1 MKNKNLNSIVIPLRS
16 YYNIIESKSVIYKE
30 SKNKSVIY
38 RWVNKI
44 NNKCY
49 IGSAIDLSKRLRM
62 YYSLGQLKR
71 IVTKES
77 SRIYNAIIKYGY
89 SNFRLDILEYCNK
102 EHIIEREQFYID
114 LLNPEY
120 NILKVAGSRF
130 GSKVTFKTRKAI
142 SISSRGRKISTKC
155 KLVANYSSKIVTSYT
170 KLKLSLRS
178 QGVKVKIFD
187 SSKNFINEFPNIK
200 SAAQYVGVKYTTI
213 SKIYNT
219 GISYDNYIYEFE
231 LKDIRVWIYN
241 CENKFIEILDNAKKT
256 SEKYNIPK
264 STLSNYIK
272 SGKLY
277 KKEFYFYSINSKNN
291 PFFK

>member
-16 YYNIIESKSVIYKE
+16 YYNIRESKSVIYKE

-114 LLNPEY
+114 LLN
-120 NILKVAGSRF
+120 RH
-130 GSKVTFKTRKAI
+130 R
-142 SISSRGRKISTKC
+142 RC
-155 KLVANYSSKIVTSYT
+155 
-170 KLKLSLRS
+170 
-178 QGVKVKIFD
+178 
-187 SSKNFINEFPNIK
+187 
-200 SAAQYVGVKYTTI
+200 
-213 SKIYNT
+213 
-219 GISYDNYIYEFE
+219 
-231 LKDIRVWIYN
+231 WIQ
-241 CENKFIEILDNAKKT
+241 
-256 SEKYNIPK
+256 
-264 STLSNYIK
+264 YIK
-272 SGKLY
+272 SCRVS
-277 KKEFYFYSINSKNN
+277 FWI
-291 PFFK
+291 